1 VVVHFFKA
9 QLVSVKVHVP
19 IIEIVVVINYII
31 AQSDKDFRK
40 MMLVVVI
47 L

>member
-1 VVVHFFKA
+1 VVVDIFKA
-9 QLVSVKVHVP
+9 QLVSVKVHVLL
-19 IIEIVVVINYII
+19 IAIVVVINYII